1 MQIVNQRSYLNYN
14 IIEYDIVSSTMDVIK
29 DFAENTVIVAQK
41 QENSRG
47 KAGRV
52 WQSQNGDN
60 LYFSLNLLA
69 DKKNLDYS
77 QLSFVSSVAM
87 RQAIKEYDKNNN
99 LIVSKWP
106 NDILINNKKTTGI
119 LLEFD
124 YMTKIL
130 IIGIGV
136 NINFFPDNTMF
147 KATSLKQENIIV
159 NRYDLLKSFLK
170 NFNFLFKQWE
180 QNGFEII
187 RDKWLESCYKLN
199 QEIEVNS
206 QKGIFKD
213 IDRDGTLIL
222 ELDNGENIFVRSGD
236 VF

>member
-29 DFAENTVIVAQK
+29 DFTENTVIVAQK

-60 LYFSLNLLA
+60 LYFSLNILA
-69 DKKNLDYS
+69 DKKYLEYS

-87 RQAIKEYDKNNN
+87 RQAIKEYDKNHN

-119 LLEFD
+119 I
-124 YMTKIL
+124 T
-130 IIGIGV
+130 
-136 NINFFPDNTMF
+136 NINLINN
-147 KATSLKQENIIV
+147 L
-159 NRYDLLKSFLK
+159 
-170 NFNFLFKQWE
+170 
-180 QNGFEII
+180 
-187 RDKWLESCYKLN
+187 
-199 QEIEVNS
+199 
-206 QKGIFKD
+206 
-213 IDRDGTLIL
+213 LIL
-222 ELDNGENIFVRSGD
+222 SIPF
-236 VF
+236 